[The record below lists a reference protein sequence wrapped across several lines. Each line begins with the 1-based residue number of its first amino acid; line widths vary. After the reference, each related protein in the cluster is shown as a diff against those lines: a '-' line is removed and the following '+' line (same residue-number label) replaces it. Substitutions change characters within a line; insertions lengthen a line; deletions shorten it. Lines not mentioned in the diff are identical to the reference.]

1 MLSSLKSTLLKLN
14 SVANQ
19 NQHLETSKT
28 WYKSQLILF
37 KKKLNNINM
46 INKSFQES
54 NCTLKQIQNSL
65 VIFNLKF
72 INSCLRILL

>member
-65 VIFNLKF
+65 VD
-72 INSCLRILL
+72 